1 MKYRNCFSR
10 KFYRKFAMPIF
21 YFIAIFSISLIFCGC
36 PADLKII
43 ANPDKSFSLEF
54 NSNIGENFVSALEY
68 LSQIPEQ
75 FAEDSQNIANPGQN
89 QSQNFDLSQII
100 DTKEIESEMNLRYFS
115 QSQVK
120 IQKKSAKSYN
130 FIANTKIK
138 NIAKFPKDCLSQEN
152 LPNGK
157 TRVTFSLSP
166 EVLQTTLLRDET
178 TIKGFAEILMA
189 PLVTGEKM
197 SAEEYRDL
205 LVAVFGETVTD
216 DLLSGEFKVDF
227 ICPDKKILS
236 QKISMA
242 DLLIASED
250 VNFVFEY

>member
-1 MKYRNCFSR
+1 MKYRNCFSHQ
-10 KFYRKFAMPIF
+10 FYRKFAMPIF
-21 YFIAIFSISLIFCGC
+21 NFIAIFAISLIFCGC

-54 NSNIGENFVSALEY
+54 NSPIGENFVSALEY

-75 FAEDSQNIANPGQN
+75 FSENSQNIANSEQN

-100 DTKEIESEMNLRYFS
+100 DTKEIENEMNLRYFS

-138 NIAKFPKDCLSQEN
+138 NIAKFPKECLSQEK

-157 TRVTFSLSP
+157 NRVVFSLGP
-166 EVLQTTLLRDET
+166 ETLQATLLRDET
-178 TIKGFAEILMA
+178 MLKGFSELLMA
-189 PLVTGEKM
+189 PLITGEEM

-205 LVAVFGETVTD
+205 LSAVFGETVTD

-227 ICPDKKILS
+227 VCPDGTILS
-236 QKISMA
+236 QKIPMA
-242 DLLIASED
+242 DLLIATEN
-250 VNFVFEY
+250 VRFVFEW